1 MVDFTHFSSCF
12 HTVRSEEHTS
22 ELQSRQYLVCRL
34 LLEKKNVALTV
45 GVFLLLFGAGLWAF
59 TRMGH
64 RFAMVER
71 GVGLV
76 KKKRRIAFS
85 VFFFNDTAT
94 TEIYTLSLHD
104 ALPIFLLLHPYVP
117 ALRQTSGSLLR
128 PASPL

>member
-1 MVDFTHFSSCF
+1 M
-12 HTVRSEEHTS
+12 
-22 ELQSRQYLVCRL
+22 
-34 LLEKKNVALTV
+34 ALTV

-104 ALPIFLLLHPYVP
+104 ALPIFNAVSSLTMLEVQVHLFSLGDNLVSYVRV
-117 ALRQTSGSLLR
+117 LWTMGLGEVRCSLG
-128 PASPL
+128 